1 MKNTKSSKFA
11 RGQRKKKKKMK
22 NKIEGFEVLEATTDN
37 EVRKNARLI

>member
-11 RGQRKKKKKMK
+11 RGQRKKKKMK